1 VSRVLPSGSIYT
13 ITLLGIAGA
22 KQSDMRSI
30 ARCADFFSC
39 VGTVRIIALR
49 IDPDASR
56 SVCSM
61 HGWPSGTVQSCIQ
74 RVALVTPRSGS
85 TGPPT
90 PAHALVK
97 CNWAVALHH
106 IQSHIPLPA
115 NGPRQRIFE
124 GGASCGIFGSHFA
137 CAQLSP
143 PSNVHPSAGAL
154 P

>member
-106 IQSHIPLPA
+106 IQSHRSRFPQTAHGSGYLKA
-115 NGPRQRIFE
+115 AHRVGYSDRI
-124 GGASCGIFGSHFA
+124 SHV
-137 CAQLSP
+137 L
-143 PSNVHPSAGAL
+143 N
-154 P
+154 